1 MGVYL
6 LEVNKHL
13 FHPKEDNKE
22 LLGLEVHDQMYLTN
36 YTWPDIAFLIN
47 LLTRYSSAPT
57 QRHWNKVKH
66 VLQ

>member
-1 MGVYL
+1 MDKSHSLSSLMGVYL

-36 YTWPDIAFLIN
+36 YT
-47 LLTRYSSAPT
+47 
-57 QRHWNKVKH
+57 
-66 VLQ
+66 